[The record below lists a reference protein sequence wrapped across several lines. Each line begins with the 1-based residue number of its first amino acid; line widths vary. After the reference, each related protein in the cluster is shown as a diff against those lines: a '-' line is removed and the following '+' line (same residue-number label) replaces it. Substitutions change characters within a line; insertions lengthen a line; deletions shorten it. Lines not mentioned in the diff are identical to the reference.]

1 MLNPWL
7 LFIHKSDSP
16 DRMTKWNN
24 FIVTLNNTIYSVIN
38 SYNCKPSDWLFDRLR
53 NNFSEIFFSEV
64 KRVAKP
70 AVPFSQWLSRQALY
84 HENKLSKILL

>member
-7 LFIHKSDSP
+7 LFIQKSDSP

-53 NNFSEIFFSEV
+53 NNFSEIFFPKWNV
-64 KRVAKP
+64 LLN
-70 AVPFSQWLSRQALY
+70 QLS
-84 HENKLSKILL
+84 LLVTD